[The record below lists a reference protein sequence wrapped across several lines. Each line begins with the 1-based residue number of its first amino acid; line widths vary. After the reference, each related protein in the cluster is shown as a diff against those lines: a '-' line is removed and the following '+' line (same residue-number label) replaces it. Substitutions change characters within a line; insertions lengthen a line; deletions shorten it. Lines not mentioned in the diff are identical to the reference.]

1 MNITINIIEVASE
14 LADRDLIISYG
25 DEGGAYRFPN
35 GIVKDIEIEDCILE
49 EYTDEAQE
57 YFNRRYDYW
66 WDFLYDHNVGDD
78 E

>member
-14 LADRDLIISYG
+14 LADKDLILSYG
-25 DEGGAYRFPN
+25 DEGGKNRFPN
-35 GIVKDIEIEDCILE
+35 GIVKFIDDDDEDMT

-57 YFNRRYDYW
+57 FFNRRYDYW
-66 WDFLYDHNVGDD
+66 WDFLYDQKIGGD